1 MLGWGIVGTGDI
13 SSRLVQ
19 DLSAVPGARVR
30 GAWGRADDRVRAFA
44 DAHGILFATTSLAEL
59 LDRPDIDVVYIATP
73 AHTHADIAIEALRA
87 GRHVL
92 IEKPVATSAADAERV
107 YAEAVAASRFAM
119 EAMWMRFNPLHVDLL
134 ARIDDGLLGEVSSIR
149 ASFGTPF
156 QARGRIL
163 TPADGGSILRDR
175 GIYPIT
181 LAQWLLGP
189 PTEITAVGSFAQD
202 VDVEGHATLE
212 WSDAFAQLAWSGVRF
227 LDLSATVAGE
237 RGWLVLDAMFW
248 AGTRAR
254 IHAGSAERIFVA
266 PERVEHPREG
276 NGYRPMIAGVMQA
289 IAEGRLEH
297 PWHTHADSIA
307 ITRTMDAVLADMA
320 TPARAS
326 RSAAGTPPGAAVRP
340 YPAP

>member
-1 MLGWGIVGTGDI
+1 MLGWGIIGTGDI
-13 SSRLVQ
+13 SDRLVE
-19 DLSAVPGARVR
+19 DLTAVPGARITAV
-30 GAWGRADDRVRAFA
+30 WGRSDDRARAFA
-44 DAHGILFATTSLAEL
+44 GAHGIPHATSSLAEL
-59 LDRPDIDVVYIATP
+59 LHLPDVDVVYIATP

-107 YAEAVAASRFAM
+107 YAEAVVAKRFAM

-134 ARIDDGLLGEVSSIR
+134 ARIDDGLLGEISSVR

-163 TPADGGSILRDR
+163 TPADGGSTLRDR

-181 LAQWLLGP
+181 LAYWLLGAP
-189 PTEITAVGSFAQD
+189 AEIAAVASFAGET
-202 VDVEGHATLE
+202 DVEGHATLE
-212 WSDAFAQLAWSGVRF
+212 WSSAFAQLAWSGVRF

-237 RGWLVLDAMFW
+237 RGWLVLDPMFW
-248 AGTRAR
+248 AGTSAR
-254 IHAGSAERIFVA
+254 IHAGTAERIFVA

-276 NGYRPMIAGVMQA
+276 NGYRPMIAGVTQA
-289 IAEGRLEH
+289 ISEGRLEH

-307 ITRTMDAVLADMA
+307 ITRTMDAILAGVPNA
-320 TPARAS
+320 PAS
-326 RSAAGTPPGAAVRP
+326 PQ
-340 YPAP
+340 